1 MSDQYSN
8 EPLMDMFLFETSQ
21 LLEQLEQSILSS
33 EKENDFSEEAIN
45 EIFRIMHTIKG
56 SSAMMLF
63 DNIAKLAH
71 SIEDLFFYLRK
82 DKPEQVDYSALS
94 DLVLEGVDFIKIEVE
109 KIKEHTPA
117 DGNAEELVA
126 KIKAYLCELKESGPE
141 DTSVA
146 VLHKETSGQTV
157 QNAETAGQD
166 KQQYYISQAT
176 VSKPEHT
183 NAFKAIIH
191 FEEGCE
197 MENIRAFTI
206 THNLKEIT
214 EDFHYIPEDIIDSDE
229 SINVIRTNGFII
241 FLKTEQD
248 YKKIHEFFMQT
259 IFLKDLELIQ
269 LEHNDEI
276 DQLVKK
282 EDQPIVQPI
291 KLPTGK
297 EAVQSGKERT
307 PRTEQQDKEQ
317 QSVSTA
323 QSIISV
329 SVVKLDKLMD
339 LVGEMVIAEAMVIQ
353 NPDLKDLQL
362 DNFIKAAR
370 QLNKITSEMQDMVM
384 SIRMVPL
391 SATFIKMHRIVR
403 DMCKKLEKDVQLE
416 IIGEETEVDKNI
428 IERISDPLMHL
439 VRNSIDHGIESADER
454 VSKGKP
460 KSGTITL
467 EAKNAGSDV
476 LIIVR
481 DDGKGLNKEKIL
493 KKARENG
500 ILTKNEEDMT
510 DKEIYNLIL
519 LPGFSTKDKVT
530 EFSGRG
536 VGMDVV
542 TKNIEAVGGSLNVD
556 SVEDKGTVITMK
568 IPLTLAIIDGMNIK
582 VGKSRYTIPMISIK
596 ESFRPKDS
604 DIFTDPD
611 GNEMIMVRGECHAV
625 RRLHELYRV
634 ETEVTR
640 FSEGIIIMVE
650 QDEKTVCVF
659 ADELLGQQQVVVKA
673 LPQYIQNFKRIK
685 GLAGCTLLGDGNI
698 SLILDVARM
707 FG

>member
-1 MSDQYSN
+1 MSDQYSS
-8 EPLMDMFLFETSQ
+8 EPLLDMFLFETSQ
-21 LLEQLEQSILSS
+21 LIEQLEQSILSS
-33 EKENDFSEEAIN
+33 EKENDFTEEAIN

-71 SIEDLFFYLRK
+71 SIEDVFFYLRK
-82 DKPEQVDYSALS
+82 EKPTQVDYSALS
-94 DLVLEGVDFIKIEVE
+94 DLVLEGIDFIKIEVE
-109 KIKEHTPA
+109 KIKDHAAA
-117 DGNAEELVA
+117 DGEAEELVS
-126 KIKAYLCELKESGPE
+126 KIKAYLNDLKKNASEGSLTVGGYQ
-141 DTSVA
+141 
-146 VLHKETSGQTV
+146 ETSGLT
-157 QNAETAGQD
+157 AEASEVR
-166 KQQYYISQAT
+166 KQQYYISQAP
-176 VSKPEHT
+176 VSKPVYH
-183 NAFKAIIH
+183 NAYKATIH

-206 THNLKEIT
+206 IHNLKEIT
-214 EDFHYIPEDIIDSDE
+214 EDFYYIPEDIIDSDE
-229 SINVIRTNGFII
+229 SIGVIRSSGFMIY
-241 FLKTEQD
+241 LKTDLE
-248 YKKIHEFFMQT
+248 YNKIHEFFMQT
-259 IFLKDLELIQ
+259 IFLKDLDLLQ
-269 LEHNDEI
+269 LEND
-276 DQLVKK
+276 
-282 EDQPIVQPI
+282 IVLDGHAKQECQTVVQSIRIPA
-291 KLPTGK
+291 GK
-297 EAVQSGKERT
+297 ETAQSGKERT
-307 PRTEQQDKEQ
+307 VRVEQQEKEQ
-317 QSVSTA
+317 SSVNTA

-329 SVVKLDKLMD
+329 NVVKLDKLMD

-353 NPDLKDLQL
+353 NPDLEGLQL

-370 QLNKITSEMQDMVM
+370 QLNKITSEMQNIVM

-403 DMCKKLEKDVQLE
+403 DMCKKLEKDAQLE

-439 VRNSIDHGIESADER
+439 VRNSLDHGIESAEER
-454 VSKGKP
+454 LSKGKP

-467 EAKNAGSDV
+467 EARNAGSDV

-481 DDGKGLNKEKIL
+481 DDGKGLSKEKIL
-493 KKARENG
+493 RKAKENG
-500 ILTKNEEDMT
+500 VLTKNEEEMT
-510 DKEIYNLIL
+510 DKEIYNLIF

-542 TKNIEAVGGSLNVD
+542 MKNIEAIGGTLNVD
-556 SVEDKGTVITMK
+556 SVTDMGTVITMK

-582 VGKSRYTIPMISIK
+582 VGKSRYTIPTISIK

-604 DIFTDPD
+604 DIFTDPN
-611 GNEMIMVRGECHAV
+611 GNEMIMVRGQCYAV
-625 RRLHELYRV
+625 RRLHELFQV
-634 ETEVTR
+634 QTEVTK
-640 FSEGIIIMVE
+640 FSEGIIIMIE

-673 LPQYIQNFKRIK
+673 LPQYIQNFKKIK
-685 GLAGCTLLGDGNI
+685 GMAGCTLLGDGNI
-698 SLILDVARM
+698 SLILDVGTM